1 MYAALVAT
9 ASLVWK
15 IMQDRARVIVR
26 AQAITETEGEEIL
39 IVDVV
44 NKRRRPLNLKNI
56 GVALSDGSKY
66 YFDGTSHDLPATLPG
81 EDSYTTHLKI
91 IGEIKKSR
99 EVSEMNDKNKRI
111 SVKCLVIEDA
121 TGKLYKGRIPKY
133 VKKRISM

>member
-15 IMQDRARVIVR
+15 IMQDRARVIVK
-26 AQAITETEGEEIL
+26 AQAVAEIEGEEIL

-44 NKRRRPLNLKNI
+44 NKRRHPINLKNI
-56 GVALSDGSKY
+56 GVVLSDGSKY
-66 YFDGTSHDLPATLPG
+66 YFDGISHDLPATLPG

-91 IGEIKKSR
+91 IGELKKSR
-99 EVSEMNDKNKRI
+99 EISGMIDKNKRI
-111 SVKCLVIEDA
+111 TVKCLVIEDA

-133 VKKRISM
+133 VKRRISM